1 MSASTAATT
10 PTVRTKRGLRL
21 VHWSWRSIVYL
32 AVIAGGI
39 LYSMPFVWM
48 LSTSVKPGYQVYKI
62 PPEWIPAVWNWE
74 NYIIPWQNMPFYK
87 YYVNSITVAVACIVL
102 TLMSSSL
109 VAFGFA
115 RMRFR
120 GRDALF
126 MIVLSTMM
134 LPEQVTWIPIYV
146 LWSKLELVNTLI
158 PLIVPSMFGGAFNI
172 FLLRQYMMTQ
182 PLEYDDAARI
192 DGASW
197 FQIYYR
203 LMLPMSA
210 PALGVIAIFS
220 FTSHWNSFVW
230 PLIILNDS
238 NNFTIPLGLQL
249 LNSRYIQEIQQTMAQ
264 TIFAIIPVLVV
275 FFTAQ
280 KFYIQGIVISGVK
293 G

>member
-1 MSASTAATT
+1 MSTT
-10 PTVRTKRGLRL
+10 GVAVSPVVETKRGLRPASLAWRTITYVL
-21 VHWSWRSIVYL
+21 VVVGAIV
-32 AVIAGGI
+32 
-39 LYSMPFVWM
+39 YSMPFVWM

-62 PPEWIPAVWNWE
+62 PPEWIPDVWNWV
-74 NYIIPWQNMPFYK
+74 NYVIPWQNMPFYK
-87 YYVNSITVAVACIVL
+87 YYLNSITVAGTSIVL
-102 TLMSSSL
+102 TLITSSL

-120 GRDALF
+120 GRDFIF
-126 MIVLSTMM
+126 MLVLSTMM
-134 LPEQVTWIPIYV
+134 LPVQVTWIPIYI
-146 LWSKLELVNTLI
+146 LWSRLGLVNTLV
-158 PLIVPSMFGGAFNI
+158 PLIVPSLFGGAFNI
-172 FLLRQYMMTQ
+172 FLLRQYMMTV

-210 PALGVIAIFS
+210 PALGVIAIFA
-220 FTSHWNSFVW
+220 FTHHWNDFVW

-238 NNFTIPLGLQL
+238 NNFTIPLGLML
-249 LNSRYIQEIQQTMAQ
+249 LNSRYVQEIQQTMAQ
-264 TIFAIIPVLVV
+264 TILAIIPVLVL

-280 KFYIQGIVISGVK
+280 RFYIQGIVISGVK